1 MNITTAANVY
11 DRVFAIKNNK
21 VVEAIVTFISI
32 EVCIKNKDFLST
44 YTDIKYETD
53 LGCFTE
59 DQIFLTKQA
68 LLDSL

>member
-1 MNITTAANVY
+1 MNITTLANVY
-11 DRVFAIKNNK
+11 DTVFALKNNK
-21 VVEAIVTFISI
+21 VVETIVTFISI
-32 EVCIKNKDFLST
+32 EVCIENRDFLSIS
-44 YTDIKYETD
+44 TDIKYETD